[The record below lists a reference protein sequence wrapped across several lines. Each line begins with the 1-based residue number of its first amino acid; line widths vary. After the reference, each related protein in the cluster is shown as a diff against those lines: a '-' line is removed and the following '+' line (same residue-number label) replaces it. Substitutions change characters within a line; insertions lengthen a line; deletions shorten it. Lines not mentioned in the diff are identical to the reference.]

1 MKLFNYSIVNRV
13 PDPDP
18 DPPKPPP
25 TTEEDD

>member
-1 MKLFNYSIVNRV
+1 MKLFSYSIVSRV